1 MQSTCNLLQIG
12 CAPSSKNT
20 CAFFQAS
27 PKVLDTFLSSPFI
40 LNSLAAIKNNVKSEA
55 RPIARVARLQS
66 ETESNTLS
74 EWYDP
79 KLAAVNQRY
88 QSRRRLYPTA
98 YPHKLNR
105 HFPTV
110 LRQFCHVWGC
120 IGKAEAYSRSP
131 ATTSQLLHHRLAAML
146 LLHSQTH
153 LHLLPPPAA
162 PLPTGANNLSPLP
175 LPRPLGLH
183 FGTCCI
189 RPGELRYKLRALA

>member
-1 MQSTCNLLQIG
+1 MTVKRLGKSPTGGWQCSKRHWSLILMLVCRSPVQARSGLQSTCNLLQIG

-79 KLAAVNQRY
+79 KLAVVNQRY
-88 QSRRRLYPTA
+88 QSRRRPYPTA
-98 YPHKLNR
+98 YPH
-105 HFPTV
+105 
-110 LRQFCHVWGC
+110 Q
-120 IGKAEAYSRSP
+120 AESSLSNGLETILSCLGVHWKSRG
-131 ATTSQLLHHRLAAML
+131 LL
-146 LLHSQTH
+146 
-153 LHLLPPPAA
+153 
-162 PLPTGANNLSPLP
+162 
-175 LPRPLGLH
+175 
-183 FGTCCI
+183 
-189 RPGELRYKLRALA
+189 